1 MEDGENFFYC
11 VYEHGTEQAV
21 DFYYFKEDA
30 ENCAKFFSSGG
41 GFDGFT
47 PRFMLTEVN
56 IPLEKQDVNRK
67 FDQVFTD

>member
-1 MEDGENFFYC
+1 MQDGENFFYC
-11 VYEHGTEQAV
+11 VYEHITQQAV

-30 ENCAKFFSSGG
+30 EDCAEFYSNGG

-56 IPLEKQDVNRK
+56 IPLEQKDINRN
-67 FDQVFTD
+67 FNNVFSE